1 MNGTPIAFWYRSV
14 QDDDLPAILDIQA
27 ENYPRE
33 MQESADVIAGRIEAA
48 RDTSLVTFNSHGVCA
63 YLFAYHSLLGRVTP
77 LYGKFSIASKPD
89 SLYLHDLAVSR
100 KSAGLRIGRT
110 LANVAFELA
119 KIRGISH
126 SALIAVQE
134 SSPFWGNLGFRAY
147 TRLDADSELLLRT
160 YPGNPCYM
168 VKALLS

>member
-1 MNGTPIAFWYRSV
+1 MNDTPIAFWYRSV
-14 QDDDLPAILDIQA
+14 QDDDLAAILHIQA

-33 MQESADVIAGRIEAA
+33 MQESPDVIAKRITAA
-48 RDTSLVTFNSHGVCA
+48 RDTSLVTLNSHGVCA

-77 LYGKFSIASKPD
+77 LDGKFSIASKPD

-100 KSAGLRIGRT
+100 QSTGLGIGRT
-110 LANVAFELA
+110 LVNVAFELA
-119 KIRGISH
+119 KMRGISH
-126 SALIAVQE
+126 SALIAVQR
-134 SSPFWGNLGFRAY
+134 SSSFWTHLGFRVY
-147 TRLDADSELLLRT
+147 IGLDADSELMVRT